1 MSYILDALRR
11 ADAERERG
19 SVPDLRAQPLGA
31 ASSQEAPRPL
41 PWPWIAAVLAALL
54 FGALAWY
61 LAAPDE
67 PPVVVSTAALSAAPD
82 GATATT
88 PDAATRTLRAD
99 AATSAPPRPSATASP
114 AVPAGPPKPSVTV
127 VATAPPR
134 AASVPAKTEPAASAA
149 AGRVYAQAELPPDV
163 RRQLPAL
170 AIGGSMYSENAAN
183 RMLIVNGQLFHE
195 NEKPAPEVTL
205 EKIKLKSAVLRFR
218 DYRFEVSY

>member
-31 ASSQEAPRPL
+31 PSSQEPARVL
-41 PWPWIAAVLAALL
+41 PWPWIAALLAALL
-54 FGALAWY
+54 VGALAWY

-67 PPVVVSTAALSAAPD
+67 PPGVVPAVALPAAPPS
-82 GATATT
+82 GA
-88 PDAATRTLRAD
+88 AASLA
-99 AATSAPPRPSATASP
+99 ASP
-114 AVPAGPPKPSVTV
+114 AAPPAPRMEKPAVTV

-134 AASVPAKTEPAASAA
+134 AASVPVKAEPPASGAE
-149 AGRVYAQAELPPDV
+149 GRIYTQAELPPDI
-163 RRQLPAL
+163 RRQLPPL

-195 NEKPAPEVTL
+195 SEKLAPEVTL
-205 EKIKLKSAVLRFR
+205 ERIKLKSAVLRFR
-218 DYRFEVSY
+218 DYRFELSY

>member
-19 SVPDLRAQPLGA
+19 SVPDLRAQPLA
-31 ASSQEAPRPL
+31 PPSSQEAARPW
-41 PWPWIAAVLAALL
+41 PWPWIAVALALL
-54 FGALAWY
+54 LIAGLAWY

-67 PPVVVSTAALSAAPD
+67 APVVLPTAAAPAARD
-82 GATATT
+82 AANATT
-88 PDAATRTLRAD
+88 AGIATRT
-99 AATSAPPRPSATASP
+99 APPRPAANASP
-114 AVPAGPPKPSVTV
+114 AAAAEARPAKPSVTV

-134 AASVPAKTEPAASAA
+134 AASVPAKAEPAASTAE
-149 AGRVYAQAELPPDV
+149 GRIYAQAELPPDI
-163 RRQLPAL
+163 RRQLPPL
-170 AIGGSMYSENAAN
+170 VIGGSMYSENAAN

-195 NEKPAPEVTL
+195 NEKPATEVTL

>member
-31 ASSQEAPRPL
+31 ASSQEVPRAL
-41 PWPWIAAVLAALL
+41 PWPWIAALLAALL
-54 FGALAWY
+54 IGALAWY

-67 PPVVVSTAALSAAPD
+67 PPIALPPNVAALPAAPAPASSAA
-82 GATATT
+82 
-88 PDAATRTLRAD
+88 
-99 AATSAPPRPSATASP
+99 APARPAEPPASR
-114 AVPAGPPKPSVTV
+114 PSVTV

-134 AASVPAKTEPAASAA
+134 AASAAAKPEAGAASA
-149 AGRVYAQAELPPDV
+149 GERIVAQADLPPDI

-195 NEKPAPEVTL
+195 DEKLAPEVTL

-218 DYRFEVSY
+218 NYRFEVSY

>member
-19 SVPDLRAQPLGA
+19 SIPDLRAQPLGA
-31 ASSQEAPRPL
+31 PSAQETPRPL
-41 PWPWIAAVLAALL
+41 PWPWIAALLAALL
-54 FGALAWY
+54 VGALAWY

-67 PPVVVSTAALSAAPD
+67 PQVMVPTAAAPAARD

-88 PDAATRTLRAD
+88 PGTANAD
-99 AATSAPPRPSATASP
+99 AAMPAPPRPGAAAPP
-114 AVPAGPPKPSVTV
+114 AAPEPRPLKPSVTV

-134 AASVPAKTEPAASAA
+134 AASMPAKSEAAASAA
-149 AGRVYAQAELPPDV
+149 GGRVYAQAELPPDI
-163 RRQLPAL
+163 RRQLPPL

-195 NEKPAPEVTL
+195 NDKPAPEVTL

>member
-31 ASSQEAPRPL
+31 ASAQEAPRRL
-41 PWPWIAAVLAALL
+41 TWPWIAALLAALL
-54 FGALAWY
+54 IGALAWF

-67 PPVVVSTAALSAAPD
+67 PPVALPTAALPAAPPPSAA
-82 GATATT
+82 
-88 PDAATRTLRAD
+88 
-99 AATSAPPRPSATASP
+99 ASP
-114 AVPAGPPKPSVTV
+114 AVSRAAPAEPRAPKPAVTV
-127 VATAPPR
+127 VATAAPR
-134 AASVPAKTEPAASAA
+134 AASTPAKAEPAASAA
-149 AGRVYAQAELPPDV
+149 EGRIYAQAELPPDI
-163 RRQLPAL
+163 RRQLPPL

-183 RMLIVNGQLFHE
+183 RMLIVNGQLLHE
-195 NEKPAPEVTL
+195 NDKPAPEVTL

>member
-19 SVPDLRAQPLGA
+19 SIPDLRAQPLGA
-31 ASSQEAPRPL
+31 PSAQEMPRPL

-54 FGALAWY
+54 VGALAWY

-67 PPVVVSTAALSAAPD
+67 PQVPTAAVPAASD

-88 PDAATRTLRAD
+88 PGAATRAANAD
-99 AATSAPPRPSATASP
+99 AAMPAPPRPGATASP
-114 AVPAGPPKPSVTV
+114 AAAEPRPLKPSVTV

-134 AASVPAKTEPAASAA
+134 AASMPAKGEPAASD
-149 AGRVYAQAELPPDV
+149 AGARVYAQAELPPDI
-163 RRQLPAL
+163 RRQLPPL

-205 EKIKLKSAVLRFR
+205 EKIKLKSAILKFR

>member
-19 SVPDLRAQPLGA
+19 SIPDLRAQPLGA
-31 ASSQEAPRPL
+31 PSSQETPRPL

-54 FGALAWY
+54 VGALAWY

-67 PPVVVSTAALSAAPD
+67 PQVPTAAVPAASD

-88 PDAATRTLRAD
+88 PGAATRTANAD
-99 AATSAPPRPSATASP
+99 AAMPAPPRPGATASP
-114 AVPAGPPKPSVTV
+114 AAAEPRPLKPSVTV

-134 AASVPAKTEPAASAA
+134 AASMPAKTEPAASDAG
-149 AGRVYAQAELPPDV
+149 GRVYAQAELPPDI

-205 EKIKLKSAVLRFR
+205 EKIKLKSAILKFR